1 MYMPILLNTNCTGC
15 DFLTFEDYQSLI
27 KGRMS
32 EKRFIHSVNMA
43 EAAAAL
49 AKRYGADPEKARV
62 AGILHDITKETPRE
76 EQLQILGDNA
86 IILDDIQKIT
96 PKLWHSITGSVYVK
110 QHLGITDIDILNAIR
125 YHTSGR
131 PNMSLLE
138 KIIFI
143 ADFIGAERDYD
154 GVDVMREKAQ
164 RSLEEAMEFGL
175 SYTICDLAQ
184 RKLPIHRDALEA
196 YNNIVANRLERNTT

>member
-1 MYMPILLNTNCTGC
+1 MI
-15 DFLTFEDYQSLI
+15 FLTFEDYQALI
-27 KGRMS
+27 KSRMS

-43 EAAAAL
+43 KAAAEL
-49 AKRYGADPEKARV
+49 AKRYGADPQKARV
-62 AGILHDITKETPRE
+62 AGILHDITKETPGE
-76 EQLQILGDNA
+76 EQLQILRDND

-96 PKLWHSITGSVYVK
+96 PKLWHAITGSAYVK
-110 QHLGITDIDILNAIR
+110 QHLGIADIDILNAIR

-138 KIIFI
+138 KVIFI

-154 GVDVMREKAQ
+154 GVDIMREKAQ

-175 SYTICDLAQ
+175 SYTICDLAR

-196 YNNIVANRLERNTT
+196 YNSIVANRLERNTK